1 MTQHNLLKDT
11 LSASGKRWFL
21 READERQVAFYVQR
35 FSLPEPVARLL
46 VSRGIPEESLDNYL
60 TPSLKKSLPDP
71 AHLKDMDKAVA
82 RLMAAIS
89 KGEKIAVFGD
99 YDVDGATSSA
109 LLKRYF
115 KALGYDI
122 TIYIPDRMSEGYGPN
137 INALEKLKA
146 QGHGLVITVDCGTT
160 SFDPLK
166 KAKEI
171 GLDVIVID
179 HHIGEPNLPEAV
191 AIVNPNRL
199 DQQDSPCQDC
209 AAVGIVFM
217 TLVALQKALRDQGF
231 FEAKTAPDLLQFLD
245 LVATGTVCDVVPL
258 KGLNRAFVK
267 QGLKVFARRQN
278 TGLRALADASGID
291 TFPSAYHLGF
301 LIGPRINAGGRV
313 GSSALGADLLSS
325 DDPYH
330 CQEIA
335 TQLSTYNEERKLI
348 EADVLEEAKKQADSL
363 ENLETTPVLIIAG
376 KNWHPGVIGI
386 VAGRLKDHYH
396 KPTFV
401 ISLDDHGVGK
411 GSARSVS
418 GFDIGSM
425 IQAAKQEGLLEAGGG
440 HAMAGG
446 LTIQENQLKHFET
459 FCLKRLQRSI
469 EKEGLDL
476 TPSIKIDARLAAGG
490 ASIELL
496 EHFEK
501 LSPYGQGNPNPRF
514 LFDELSLVK
523 ADIVGKDHVRCI
535 FTDFSKSGKLS
546 GISFRSVGTPL
557 GDLLLNARGKW
568 FSAVGTLKLDEW
580 NGRKRVQFMLE
591 DIIQTTLVDLKKQ
604 A

>member
-1 MTQHNLLKDT
+1 MTQNNLLGDA
-11 LSASGKRWFL
+11 LSTSGKRWFL
-21 READERQVAFYVQR
+21 RNADERQVAFYVQK
-35 FSLPEPVARLL
+35 FGLPEPVAKLL
-46 VSRGIPEESLDNYL
+46 VSRGIPEKDMGNYL
-60 TPSLKKSLPDP
+60 SPSLKNSLPDP

-82 RLMAAIS
+82 RLKDALL
-89 KGEKIAVFGD
+89 KKEKIAVFGD

-115 KALGYDI
+115 QALGMDL
-122 TIYIPDRMSEGYGPN
+122 TIYIPDRITEGYGPN
-137 INALEKLKA
+137 IKALEHLKK
-146 QGHGLVITVDCGTT
+146 QGNALVITVDCGTT
-160 SFDPLK
+160 SFAPLAR
-166 KAKEI
+166 AKEI
-171 GLDVIVID
+171 GLEVIVID

-199 DQQDSPCQDC
+199 DQRESPCKDC
-209 AAVGIVFM
+209 AAVGVVFM
-217 TLVALQKALRDQGF
+217 TLVALQKSLREDGYF
-231 FEAKTAPDLLQFLD
+231 KDKTEPNLLHFLD
-245 LVATGTVCDVVPL
+245 LVATGTVCDVVAL

-267 QGLKVFARRQN
+267 QGLKVFANRQN
-278 TGLRALADASGID
+278 TGLRALADTSGID

-313 GSSALGADLLSS
+313 GSSALGAELLSI
-325 DDPYH
+325 DDPYR

-335 TQLSTYNEERKLI
+335 TKLSTYNDERKII
-348 EADVLEEAKKQADSL
+348 EAEVLEEAKKQAESL
-363 ENLETTPVLIIAG
+363 EGLEDLPVLIVAG
-376 KNWHPGVIGI
+376 RNWHPGVIGI
-386 VAGRLKDHYH
+386 VAGRLKDQYS

-401 ISLDDHGVGK
+401 ISLDDQGVGK

-418 GFDIGSM
+418 GLDIGSL
-425 IQAAKQEGLLEAGGG
+425 IQAAKQEGILEAGGG

-459 FCLKRLQRSI
+459 FCKMRIQKRI
-469 EKEGLDL
+469 DKEGLDL
-476 TPSIKIDARLAAGG
+476 TPSIKIDARLANGG
-490 ASIELL
+490 ATIELL

-514 LFDELSLVK
+514 LFEELSIVK
-523 ADIVGKDHVRCI
+523 ADIVGENHVRCI
-535 FTDFSKSGKLS
+535 FTDFSKSGQLS

-568 FSAVGTLKLDEW
+568 LSAVGTLKLDEW

-591 DIIQTTLVDLKKQ
+591 DIVETNLAKVEN
-604 A
+604 AV